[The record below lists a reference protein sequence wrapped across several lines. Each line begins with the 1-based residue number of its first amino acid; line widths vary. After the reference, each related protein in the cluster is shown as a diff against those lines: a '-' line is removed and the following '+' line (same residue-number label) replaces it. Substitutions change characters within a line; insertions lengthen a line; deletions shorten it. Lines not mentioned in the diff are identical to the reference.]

1 MNKKVYIIM
10 PAFNEAKRIGF
21 VLSELKKAG
30 YKNIVVVDDG
40 SSDKTLNIAKKAG
53 VYALSHIMN
62 RGQGASLQTGID
74 FALSKGADII
84 VTYDADGQFVIKEI
98 ESIIEPIKKGEADV
112 ALGSR
117 FLGKAKNIP
126 LSKKI
131 VLKLGVFV
139 VFILYGIKITDSQ
152 CGFRA
157 LSGNAAEKIHIS
169 YDRMEHAA
177 EFFLEIMRN
186 NLKYKEVPITVIYD
200 DYSLEKGQDWSRSF
214 DLGIKMLIKKFM
226 R

>member
-1 MNKKVYIIM
+1 MAKVYIVM
-10 PAFNEAKRIGF
+10 PAFNEAKRMGSI
-21 VLSELKKAG
+21 LSDLKKAG
-30 YKNIVVVDDG
+30 YKNIIVVDDG
-40 SSDKTLNIAKKAG
+40 STDDTINIAKKKG
-53 VYALSHIMN
+53 VYVLSHVLN

-98 ESIIEPIKKGEADV
+98 ISVIEPIIKNEADIV
-112 ALGSR
+112 LGSR
-117 FLGKAKNIP
+117 FLGAAKNIP

-131 VLKLGVFV
+131 VLKIGVVV

-157 LSGNAAEKIHIS
+157 LSRRAAEKIHLS

-200 DYSLEKGQDWSRSF
+200 EYSLRKGQDWSKSF
-214 DLGIKMLIKKFM
+214 ELGIKMLIKKFM

>member
-1 MNKKVYIIM
+1 MAKVYIVM
-10 PAFNEAKRIGF
+10 PAFNEAKRMGS
-21 VLSELKKAG
+21 VLSDLKKAG
-30 YKNIVVVDDG
+30 YKNIIVVDDG
-40 SSDKTLNIAKKAG
+40 STDDTINIAKKRG
-53 VYALSHIMN
+53 VYVLSHVLN

-98 ESIIEPIKKGEADV
+98 ISVIEPIIKNEADIV
-112 ALGSR
+112 LGSR
-117 FLGKAKNIP
+117 FLGAAKNIP

-131 VLKLGVFV
+131 VLKIGVVV

-157 LSGNAAEKIHIS
+157 LSRRAAEKIYLS

-200 DYSLEKGQDWSRSF
+200 EYSLRKGQDWSKSF
-214 DLGIKMLIKKFM
+214 ELGMKMLIKKFV

>member
-1 MNKKVYIIM
+1 MAKVYIVM
-10 PAFNEAKRIGF
+10 PAFNEAKRMGS
-21 VLSELKKAG
+21 VLSDLKKAG
-30 YKNIVVVDDG
+30 YKNIIVVDDG
-40 SSDKTLNIAKKAG
+40 STDDTINIAKKRG
-53 VYALSHIMN
+53 VYVLSHVLN

-98 ESIIEPIKKGEADV
+98 ISVIEPIIKNEADIV
-112 ALGSR
+112 LGSR
-117 FLGKAKNIP
+117 FLGAAKNIP

-131 VLKLGVFV
+131 VLKIGVVV

-157 LSGNAAEKIHIS
+157 LSRRAAEKIYLS

-186 NLKYKEVPITVIYD
+186 NLKYKEVPVTVIYD
-200 DYSLEKGQDWSRSF
+200 EYSLRKGQDWSKSF
-214 DLGIKMLIKKFM
+214 ELGMKMLIKKFV

>member
-1 MNKKVYIIM
+1 M
-10 PAFNEAKRIGF
+10 PAFNEAKRMGSI
-21 VLSELKKAG
+21 LSDLKKAG
-30 YKNIVVVDDG
+30 YKNIIVVDDG
-40 SSDKTLNIAKKAG
+40 STDDTINIAKKKG
-53 VYALSHIMN
+53 VYVLSHVLN

-98 ESIIEPIKKGEADV
+98 ISVIEPIIKNEADIV
-112 ALGSR
+112 LGSR
-117 FLGKAKNIP
+117 FLGAAKNIP

-131 VLKLGVFV
+131 VLKIGVVV

-157 LSGNAAEKIHIS
+157 LSRRAAEKIHLS

-200 DYSLEKGQDWSRSF
+200 EYSLRKGQDWSKSF
-214 DLGIKMLIKKFM
+214 ELGIKMLIKKFM